1 MVSNAS
7 QQAAIQSQISSARSK
22 KEGYLEE
29 AKKVKEIYDELRKIK
44 SEFVK
49 QKKAVASK
57 KDEHDD
63 SWTGNL
69 HDTKFVTPAGNLIS
83 YFDSSI
89 KAMDD
94 NIDELLIKIN
104 EYENKALEMD
114 GLIGQLG
121 ILLNNISGWIESFF
135 N

>member
-49 QKKAVASK
+49 QKK
-57 KDEHDD
+57 
-63 SWTGNL
+63 L
-69 HDTKFVTPAGNLIS
+69 
-83 YFDSSI
+83 
-89 KAMDD
+89 
-94 NIDELLIKIN
+94 
-104 EYENKALEMD
+104 
-114 GLIGQLG
+114 
-121 ILLNNISGWIESFF
+121 
-135 N
+135 

>member
-1 MVSNAS
+1 M
-7 QQAAIQSQISSARSK
+7 IP
-22 KEGYLEE
+22 GLE
-29 AKKVKEIYDELRKIK
+29 ICMIR
-44 SEFVK
+44 
-49 QKKAVASK
+49 
-57 KDEHDD
+57 
-63 SWTGNL
+63 NL
-69 HDTKFVTPAGNLIS
+69 LHPAGNLIS

-89 KAMDD
+89 KAMDE

-104 EYENKALEMD
+104 KYENKALEMD

>member
-69 HDTKFVTPAGNLIS
+69 HDTKFVTPTGDLIS
-83 YFDSSI
+83 YFNSSI
-89 KAMDD
+89 KAMDE

-114 GLIGQLG
+114 GLIGQLE

>member
-1 MVSNAS
+1 MSNAS
-7 QQAAIQSQISSARSK
+7 QEAAIQSQISSAQSK
-22 KEGYLEE
+22 KESYLEE

-57 KDEHDD
+57 KDEYDD

-69 HDTKFVTPAGNLIS
+69 HDTKFVTPTGDLIS
-83 YFDSSI
+83 YFNSSI
-89 KAMDD
+89 KAMDE

-114 GLIGQLG
+114 GLIGQLE